1 MFQSSITP
9 GSPGLARSALR
20 VLVSVLTFLNFTA
33 AYQAVSDDVLRAI
46 PSAGSDFDI
55 KNGALLAPI
64 LIPRVPGTENSLLV
78 QHHFIN
84 FFKQNLPKW
93 SIELHNTSST
103 TPTSGKQEIPFVNL
117 IFRRDP
123 PWAAEGDVSRL
134 TLVAHYD
141 SKVEP
146 EGFIGATDSAVPCAV
161 LMHVAR
167 SLDDALTKKWDAMQA
182 SGEAGS
188 GLEEETGVQIV
199 LLDGE
204 EAFVSWTST
213 DSLYGARALAESWDT
228 EFYPAAS
235 QFKSPLRSI
244 SLFVLLDLLGS
255 ITPWPRVP
263 SYFLTTHWAYQ
274 AMANVEKR
282 LRDLGSLQT
291 KPPAG
296 TTQFL
301 PDSDKKATSFNRGYI
316 EDDHIPFMARGVEIL
331 HIIPSP
337 FPDQWHDQKGIP
349 DDAEHLDIPS
359 SDDWA
364 KIVTGF
370 VAEWMELDSF
380 LPKAA
385 GEKRAFKTE
394 L

>member
-1 MFQSSITP
+1 
-9 GSPGLARSALR
+9 
-20 VLVSVLTFLNFTA
+20 
-33 AYQAVSDDVLRAI
+33 
-46 PSAGSDFDI
+46 
-55 KNGALLAPI
+55 
-64 LIPRVPGTENSLLV
+64 
-78 QHHFIN
+78 
-84 FFKQNLPKW
+84 
-93 SIELHNTSST
+93 
-103 TPTSGKQEIPFVNL
+103 
-117 IFRRDP
+117 
-123 PWAAEGDVSRL
+123 
-134 TLVAHYD
+134 
-141 SKVEP
+141 
-146 EGFIGATDSAVPCAV
+146 
-161 LMHVAR
+161 
-167 SLDDALTKKWDAMQA
+167 
-182 SGEAGS
+182 
-188 GLEEETGVQIV
+188 
-199 LLDGE
+199 
-204 EAFVSWTST
+204 
-213 DSLYGARALAESWDT
+213 
-228 EFYPAAS
+228 
-235 QFKSPLRSI
+235 
-244 SLFVLLDLLGS
+244 
-255 ITPWPRVP
+255 
-263 SYFLTTHWAYQ
+263 
-274 AMANVEKR
+274 MANVEKR

-380 LPKAA
+380 LPKEA

>member
-1 MFQSSITP
+1 MSLLAKPP
-9 GSPGLARSALR
+9 GSAGFARSALHI
-20 VLVSVLTFLNFTA
+20 LVAVIAFLDLTV
-33 AYQAVSDDVLRAI
+33 AYQALSDDVLRAL

-55 KNGALLAPI
+55 NNGALLAPI
-64 LIPRVPGTENSLLV
+64 LIPRVPGTENSLIV
-78 QHHFIN
+78 QHHFID
-84 FFKQNLPKW
+84 FFKRTLPKW
-93 SIELHNTSST
+93 TIELHNSSAT
-103 TPTSGKQEIPFVNL
+103 TPTSKTQEIPFVNL

-141 SKVEP
+141 SKIEP
-146 EGFIGATDSAVPCAV
+146 KGFIGATDSAVPCAV
-161 LMHVAR
+161 LMHAAR
-167 SLDDALTKKWDAMQA
+167 SLDDALTQKWEAMKA
-182 SGEAGS
+182 SGEAGN
-188 GLEEETGVQIV
+188 GLEEEKGVQIV

-204 EAFVSWTST
+204 EAFETWTST
-213 DSLYGARALAESWDT
+213 DSLYGARALAEEW
-228 EFYPAAS
+228 ERGFYPAAS
-235 QFKSPLRSI
+235 QFKSPLTSI

-274 AMANVEKR
+274 AMAKVEKR
-282 LRDLGSLQT
+282 LRDLGTLQS
-291 KPPAG
+291 KPSSGVP
-296 TTQFL
+296 QFL
-301 PDSDKKATSFNRGYI
+301 TDSDKQASSFNRGYI

-337 FPDQWHDQKGIP
+337 FPDQWHDQRGIP
-349 DDAEHLDIPS
+349 DDGAHLDIPS

-370 VAEWMELDSF
+370 VAEWMELDSY
-380 LPKAA
+380 LPKKA
-385 GEKRAFKTE
+385 GEKRTTKTE